1 MPKRFQQSVDS
12 TNTDKED
19 QNILKKF
26 QSDLAETIMGSDTN
40 LTTLTTLVV
49 TERVIDMGLGEE
61 IKRKGGKKGTYELLN
76 ALESK
81 VDQQPKLL
89 PKVFRAMEG
98 VLMLKGLVNIM
109 KGQTNE
115 DLLVTGIYSIIVL
128 IYTV

>member
-12 TNTDKED
+12 TSTDKED

-26 QSDLAETIMGSDTN
+26 QSDLAEAIMGNDTN
-40 LTTLTTLVV
+40 LTSLATLVV
-49 TERVIDMGLGEE
+49 VNRVIDTGLGEE

-98 VLMLKGLVNIM
+98 VPMLQGYVDIM

-115 DLLVTGIYSIIVL
+115 DMLATGIYSIIVL